1 MTRPIHRQLLSL
13 AIAAAAMA
21 IVVPPLNA
29 YLKLG
34 TPVGNTTVTLQWKT
48 MPARYYVTN
57 TGVQNVSP
65 DQFRA
70 AIDASFSTWAQVP
83 TSTFSATD
91 AGFTSARPFDDD
103 GASVLGFDNRP
114 DLDRVLGATTF
125 IINTL
130 TGEIVESDIFF
141 NSAFPW
147 STSSAG
153 ETGRYD
159 LQSIAT
165 HEIGH
170 FQGLGHSALGETE
183 LRSGGGRRVIASG
196 AVMFPIA
203 FSAGNIVGRT
213 LQPDDIAGVSDIYPD
228 QNFRGTT
235 GTISGRV
242 TKNGQG
248 VYGAHV
254 IALSLTTGKM
264 IANFS
269 LDSSGTFAIAGLE
282 PGAYAVRAEPLDDA
296 DIDSFFDQ
304 PPNVDLNFKPTFYT
318 GVVVA
323 PRGGSAGN
331 IEVKVD
337 PK

>member
-1 MTRPIHRQLLSL
+1 MTRHGLRLAAQALAVIALLVTS
-13 AIAAAAMA
+13 MS
-21 IVVPPLNA
+21 PLQA

-34 TPVGNTTVTLQWKT
+34 YQMPGQTVTLQWKNL
-48 MPARYYVTN
+48 PVRYYVTN
-57 TGVQNVSP
+57 AGVPNVSA
-65 DQFRA
+65 DQFKA
-70 AIDASFSTWAQVP
+70 AVDASFATWAQVP
-83 TSTFSATD
+83 TSSLSATD

-125 IINTL
+125 VINTL

-147 STSSAG
+147 STSSSG
-153 ETGRYD
+153 ESGRYD

-183 LRSGGGRRVIASG
+183 LRTGGGRRVIASG

-203 FSAGNIVGRT
+203 FAPGNVVGRN

-235 GTISGRV
+235 GTIAGRV

-254 IALSLTTGKM
+254 VAFSLTNGQM

-269 LDSSGTFAIAGLE
+269 LDTTGNFAIAGLA

-296 DIDSFFDQ
+296 DIESFFDQ
-304 PPNVDLNFKPTFYT
+304 PPNVDLNFKPTFFT
-318 GVVVA
+318 GLVVA
-323 PRGGSAGN
+323 PRGGSAGK